1 MTRKRSIFRQAAL
14 ERLSSP
20 EQLDQL
26 MTVTTP
32 RGWLALLALFGLLV
46 LAVVWGFC
54 GRIPIRVAGQGMLIG
69 VGGVSDVVS
78 PFEGQM
84 SEVHFEV
91 GEAVEQGQVVARISQ
106 DDAEPPEC
114 LRSPFTGRVLEVKVD
129 EGSVVDRGTPILS
142 LELVG
147 EIAGATELEAVVYIS
162 PADGKRVRVGSDV
175 QIFPWTVRREEAV
188 YVKGRVTS
196 VGEFPATRQG
206 MFRTLGSEEL
216 VQALLAEGGTM
227 SPIEIH
233 VDLGQERGEYTW
245 SNESNAGIQTG
256 TPCYAYI
263 IIDEKSP
270 VELVWPAQ

>member
-1 MTRKRSIFRQAAL
+1 MRRKPAIFRQAAL

-46 LAVVWGFC
+46 AVVVWGFC

-78 PFEGQM
+78 PFEGQIG
-84 SEVHFEV
+84 EVYFEV
-91 GEAVEQGQVVARISQ
+91 GEAVEQGQVVARIYQ
-106 DDAEPPEC
+106 GDVQPPEC
-114 LRSPFTGRVLEVKVD
+114 LRSAFTGRVLEVKVD
-129 EGSVVDRGTPILS
+129 EGSMVDRGTPILS

-147 EIAGATELEAVVYIS
+147 EITATAELEAVVYIS
-162 PADGKRVRVGSDV
+162 PADGKMVRVGSDV
-175 QIFPWTVRREEAV
+175 QIFPWTVRREESL
-188 YVKGRVTS
+188 YIKGRVAS

-227 SPIEIH
+227 APVEIH
-233 VDLGQERGEYTW
+233 VDLERERGEYTW
-245 SNESNAGIQTG
+245 SNESNAGVQTG

-263 IIDEKSP
+263 FIDERSP
-270 VELVWPAQ
+270 VELVWPTQ